1 MYESRKNERHAGQAW
16 PQTSPLSTCT
26 LISKVPPPPPSISQ
40 ENKPISAAG
49 GTWRWLSLR
58 EDANQTPNY
67 LATNPGAT
75 SDHFLLPLIAA
86 LYSGVLRCKTLWR
99 RENKVAPPPL
109 WWMLREGPGPPMS
122 PLRAHTTG
130 SAG

>member
-1 MYESRKNERHAGQAW
+1 MKDVLANPGTKPPHPA
-16 PQTSPLSTCT
+16 T
-26 LISKVPPPPPSISQ
+26 LAPPPPRHPPAPSISQ
-40 ENKPISAAG
+40 ENKPVPAAD

-86 LYSGVLRCKTLWR
+86 LYSGVLRCKTLR
-99 RENKVAPPPL
+99 HQENRVAPPPL
-109 WWMLREGPGPPMS
+109 WWVSDEGPGTP
-122 PLRAHTTG
+122 RTT
-130 SAG
+130 S